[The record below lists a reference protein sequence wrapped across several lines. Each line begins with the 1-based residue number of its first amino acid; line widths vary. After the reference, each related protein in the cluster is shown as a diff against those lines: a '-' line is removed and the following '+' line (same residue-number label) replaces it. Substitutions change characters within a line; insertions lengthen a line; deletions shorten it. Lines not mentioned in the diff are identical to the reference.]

1 MSYSGTVRTWA
12 EEINSK
18 ASYRNI
24 LNTQRWQ
31 NWKINQWS
39 ESSKRCI
46 FQPCCPQGWGISQ
59 ADVSSHRTSWTHYRQ
74 PRHPQLPV
82 YTVHSQ
88 ISPVREFNAAI
99 TFFSVATTNFLDPGE
114 NSKEANLSFPTYC
127 CLLKEGGQKMEGA
140 NVITAQDTLEKRQ
153 LHKYRKL
160 SPSHLSWDAQEM
172 FVNEEIWP
180 KARFPG
186 NVLRNKGKKRR
197 EYTLMPNVTL
207 FLLNAS
213 TYLPYPKGHLA

>member
-1 MSYSGTVRTWA
+1 MFFTAISYLGTVRTWA

-31 NWKINQWS
+31 NWKINKWS
-39 ESSKRCI
+39 ESSKRRI
-46 FQPCCPQGWGISQ
+46 FQPRCPQGWGISQ

-74 PRHPQLPV
+74 PRHPQLPI

-127 CLLKEGGQKMEGA
+127 CLLKERGQGNGRGQCHCCTGHFGKKTTAQIQE
-140 NVITAQDTLEKRQ
+140 VITVTPVLGCTR
-153 LHKYRKL
+153 
-160 SPSHLSWDAQEM
+160 
-172 FVNEEIWP
+172 
-180 KARFPG
+180 
-186 NVLRNKGKKRR
+186 NVC
-197 EYTLMPNVTL
+197 
-207 FLLNAS
+207 
-213 TYLPYPKGHLA
+213 